1 MVAVG
6 QAPKSRPFLVPASL
20 AEDTTDGL
28 ALPDHVVI
36 IVRPLARRPVERSTL
51 ENEPIGHLTR
61 RAASPFCC
69 SVSVIPYSRITA
81 YHIVAGVLH
90 CALQRS
96 WAADGRDG
104 SKSGHSVVLAQC
116 PVYPRADMAGDLRGG
131 PTMATADSH
140 YVQGARRKSR
150 AALADPEM
158 PRPDHPALGRSLF
171 ETVQSHFR
179 ENLARGG
186 IDIRHGA
193 PRRFRAWP
201 QN

>member
-6 QAPKSRPFLVPASL
+6 QAPKPRPFLVPASL

-28 ALPDHVVI
+28 ALLDHVVI

-90 CALQRS
+90 CALQQS
-96 WAADGRDG
+96 WAADGRDE
-104 SKSGHSVVLAQC
+104 SESVIRWCWLNVPFTRERTW
-116 PVYPRADMAGDLRGG
+116 PVIYEYTL
-131 PTMATADSH
+131 
-140 YVQGARRKSR
+140 
-150 AALADPEM
+150 
-158 PRPDHPALGRSLF
+158 
-171 ETVQSHFR
+171 ETD
-179 ENLARGG
+179 LARFAY
-186 IDIRHGA
+186 DNWTDLLYA
-193 PRRFRAWP
+193 PLRA
-201 QN
+201 N

>member
-28 ALPDHVVI
+28 APPDHVVI

-90 CALQRS
+90 CALQQS

-104 SKSGHSVVLAQC
+104 SKSVIRWCWLNVPFTRERTW
-116 PVYPRADMAGDLRGG
+116 PVIYGG

-150 AALADPEM
+150 ATLADPEM